1 MKYLCTVF
9 FNGKKLAALSK
20 KESDALTAECLD
32 YNDVL
37 EKKGHFIVAEALKP
51 VRDAS
56 TVRIKKGKVSVTDG
70 PFAET
75 KEQIGGFILI
85 TAKNLKE
92 AIDVASKIP
101 IIRLGGVEVR
111 PIQELIPQ

>member
-9 FNGKKLAALSK
+9 YEEKKWRALSK
-20 KESDALTAECLD
+20 NEGEALTAECLD

-37 EKKGHFIVAEALKP
+37 EKKGQFIVAEALQP
-51 VRDAS
+51 VRAAKS
-56 TVRIKKGKVSVTDG
+56 VRVKRGKVSVIDG

-75 KEQIGGFILI
+75 KEQIAGFILI
-85 TAKNLKE
+85 DARDMNE
-92 AIDVASKIP
+92 AIDAASKIP

-111 PIQELIPQ
+111 PIQELTAS